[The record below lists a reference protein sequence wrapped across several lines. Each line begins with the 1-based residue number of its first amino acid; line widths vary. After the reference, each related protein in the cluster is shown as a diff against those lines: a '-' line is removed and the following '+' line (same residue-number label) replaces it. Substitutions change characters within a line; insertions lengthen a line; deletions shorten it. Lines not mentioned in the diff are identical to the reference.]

1 MVHLFTLLLII
12 FNIYNSILLK
22 ILNIINSI
30 INNISKECKEFFISW
45 VIIARHLKGAWQ
57 VALLP
62 FRPNDLS
69 IVSTCLAPWRCR
81 AMTLFNQ
88 NHLFFHR
95 RPIRKLH
102 SIDIETRGKKI
113 KRKLLAIVPPLAN
126 IHLFR
131 KYFCTAHV

>member
-81 AMTLFNQ
+81 EMVKILWN
-88 NHLFFHR
+88 
-95 RPIRKLH
+95 
-102 SIDIETRGKKI
+102 SKI
-113 KRKLLAIVPPLAN
+113 KSRAAGATRDFFGGGIEMTNCSVLIPFQSLRQPWHPMV
-126 IHLFR
+126 LFLG
-131 KYFCTAHV
+131 